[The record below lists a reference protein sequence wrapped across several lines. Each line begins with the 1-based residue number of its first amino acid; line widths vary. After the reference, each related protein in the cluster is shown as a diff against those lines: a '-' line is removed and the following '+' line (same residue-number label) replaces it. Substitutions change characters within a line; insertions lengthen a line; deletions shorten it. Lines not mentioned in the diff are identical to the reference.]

1 MTVVQNLLTESS
13 AVALMFKLGF
23 FSNGSKLICRE
34 MDNDHHNLI
43 FQVYDQVQNKGLIIK
58 QAIHDANQYAKIE
71 NSALL
76 HQSIYVP
83 HLVPKVVYADTDLAV
98 TVLDDLSHLQIV
110 KKGLMNGNDYPNLS
124 TDIGEFLGKTLFYS
138 SSYALDTQVKKR
150 LIKHFTSPNFWEEN
164 FFNKMPKI
172 NNNETLK
179 VHIDKLKNRFFNSEE
194 TLIHGNLHLGSIWAG
209 ETETKVTDPKFA
221 CFGPF
226 GFDLG
231 QFIASLTFT
240 ALSKNEKQQIVLF
253 NHIET
258 MWETFCSSFS
268 EAWEKDC
275 LDVYKTNNF
284 LEKTLKE
291 IFADTVGFAGCE
303 LMRLAN
309 RSFKQKERALKIGA
323 KFIEQAKD
331 FHTTKDMIHTVLK
344 E

>member
-13 AVALMFKLGF
+13 AVALMIKLGF
-23 FSNGSKLICRE
+23 FSNGSKLTCRE
-34 MDNDHHNLI
+34 LDNDNQNLI
-43 FQVYDQVQNKGLIIK
+43 FHVYDQAQNKGLIIK
-58 QAIHDANQYAKIE
+58 QSIRDAKQYAKIE

-76 HQSIYVP
+76 RQSIYVP

-98 TVLDDLSHLQIV
+98 TVLEDLSHLQIV

-138 SSYALDTQVKKR
+138 SSYALDIQVKKR
-150 LIKHFTSPNFWEEN
+150 LMKHFTYPKFWEAN
-164 FFNKMPKI
+164 FFNRIPKI
-172 NNNETLK
+172 DNNQTLK
-179 VHIDKLKNRFFNSEE
+179 VNIDKLKKRLFNSEE
-194 TLIHGNLHLGSIWAG
+194 TLIHGNLHTGSIWAG
-209 ETETKVTDPKFA
+209 ETETKVTDPKFSF
-221 CFGPF
+221 FGPI

-231 QFIASLTFT
+231 QFIASLFFT
-240 ALSKNEKQQIVLF
+240 ALTRNENQQIVLY

-275 LDVYKTNNF
+275 LNVYKTNNC
-284 LEKTLKE
+284 LETILRE

-303 LMRLAN
+303 LMRLAD

-323 KFIEQAKD
+323 KFTEYPKY
-331 FHTTKDMIHTVLK
+331 FHTTKDMIHTVQK